1 MDPEN
6 DSETRRG
13 LGRIPVIGNIVYGP
27 AFRNPDFRR
36 LWAASACNS
45 LGMTGEQVIVGLL
58 VYNIT
63 QSTAWV
69 GIALALNYAPLLVA
83 GPLAGAVSDW
93 LDRRALL
100 RRLEIAIFTNLLL
113 FAGAVALGWAALGTI
128 LTFTLVEGSLRAMH
142 SPVRMSYAY
151 DIVGGDRIV
160 ASLGLLNLGTRFGM
174 LMGALIAG
182 AAMERIGTPVAL
194 LALCG
199 SHGVA
204 FMLLSRLRYAG
215 FAAPVTR
222 APILQNLR
230 EYKHEL
236 LNNRVLLML
245 ILLTASVEVFGFSFS
260 TALPE
265 LAATRFHVGPEG
277 LGMMHAARASGGI
290 LAGLVLAGMGG
301 LERKGAVFLVVIY
314 LFGGSLLLLSLSA
327 PFVLGLAALVIVA
340 FMATA
345 SDVLTQ
351 SMVQLSVPNE
361 LRGRAMGTWSLA
373 IGSAPLGH
381 LAMGAL
387 AVAIGVSGA
396 LAVNG
401 AALILVGLIATFA
414 VPRLRKL

>member
-1 MDPEN
+1 
-6 DSETRRG
+6 
-13 LGRIPVIGNIVYGP
+13 
-27 AFRNPDFRR
+27 
-36 LWAASACNS
+36 
-45 LGMTGEQVIVGLL
+45 
-58 VYNIT
+58 
-63 QSTAWV
+63 
-69 GIALALNYAPLLVA
+69 
-83 GPLAGAVSDW
+83 
-93 LDRRALL
+93 
-100 RRLEIAIFTNLLL
+100 
-113 FAGAVALGWAALGTI
+113 
-128 LTFTLVEGSLRAMH
+128 
-142 SPVRMSYAY
+142 MSYAY

-182 AAMERIGTPVAL
+182 AAMERIGTPAAL
-194 LALCG
+194 LALAG

-290 LAGLVLAGMGG
+290 VAGIVLAGMGG
-301 LERKGAVFLVVIY
+301 LERKGVVFLVVIY
-314 LFGGSLLLLSLSA
+314 LFGGSLLLLSLSE
-327 PFVLGLAALVIVA
+327 PFVLGLVALVIVA

-381 LAMGAL
+381 LVMGAL

-401 AALILVGLIATFA
+401 AALIIVGLIATLA